1 MITPSLYKDFI
12 NYVNDNHQLI
22 SYLEESQSIL
32 NDYVAPII
40 KALYYLNK
48 IAKEDTSREIED
60 VFQFGVNYLFE
71 NIEQIKLYLRQL
83 NNDYKLLDKMAFYI
97 KIVFDLEELKLEIE
111 KTNDIEQAE
120 KQKDI
125 KAIDEMLEFFEE
137 NIVPDVTFND
147 LELDNYL
154 RRYYDILDKYR
165 DIPLIADAFME
176 YCAMY
181 GI

>member
-1 MITPSLYKDFI
+1 M
-12 NYVNDNHQLI
+12 
-22 SYLEESQSIL
+22 
-32 NDYVAPII
+32 
-40 KALYYLNK
+40 
-48 IAKEDTSREIED
+48 
-60 VFQFGVNYLFE
+60 FE

-120 KQKDI
+120 KEKDI